1 MACCGFA
8 VACGFAGDCG
18 FAAEACGFFDA
29 CAFDLPDLPIR
40 ASGSHEGGSP
50 RLCHEG
56 GVAATLSGDS
66 GRQNKLTL
74 GSYHCRNRSVPTQK

>member
-40 ASGSHEGGSP
+40 ASGSHEGG
-50 RLCHEG
+50 
-56 GVAATLSGDS
+56 VAATLS